1 MLLAVD
7 IGNTN
12 ITFGI
17 FKGKKLQKQFDIPTK
32 EYSKFKLLKKLRIK
46 PRISATL
53 ICSVV
58 PKLTRIL
65 QRDLMIK
72 TGKKPYILGKD
83 LVVPINNPYHKP
95 NQLGQDRLVNTYAA
109 LCFYKTPLIVIDSGT
124 AITFDV
130 IDKNKKYLGGLIIPG
145 MKISLEALR
154 EKTAL
159 LPSVSLNNPKMF
171 IGCDTKNSLLSG
183 IVFGTAGSVKE
194 LTNKIKK
201 CIGKNARVIGT
212 GGNIGLIKKYSKID
226 LKTDNNLTL
235 KGINFIYEETI

>member
-32 EYSKFKLLKKLRIK
+32 EYSKSKLLRKLRIK
-46 PRISATL
+46 PKLSATL

-65 QRDLMIK
+65 QRDLMIE
-72 TGKKPYILGKD
+72 TGKKPYILGND

-95 NQLGQDRLVNTYAA
+95 NQLGQDRLVNAYAGSC
-109 LCFYKTPLIVIDSGT
+109 LYKVPLIVIDSGT

-145 MKISLEALR
+145 MKISLEALS

-159 LPSVSLNNPKMF
+159 LPPVSLNTPMIF
-171 IGCDTKNSLLSG
+171 MGCDTKNSILNG

-194 LTNKIKK
+194 LTNKIKQ
-201 CIGKNARVIGT
+201 CIGKNALVIGT
-212 GGNIGLIKKYSKID
+212 GGNIDLIKKYSGIN
-226 LKTDNNLTL
+226 LKVDTDLTL
-235 KGINFIYEETI
+235 KGINFIYEKTI